1 MPTNQPKRTLAPTC
15 WSVLE
20 EPGMTGKLQTFPA
33 LSKPRVPQDR
43 LITKQR
49 VRERNRDREQPSC
62 CRCFLPHSGP
72 LSGERK
78 KKKQQFHSNRRAR
91 MHAPKPPTKR
101 ASSHLYFIS
110 SCKFGP
116 PVYYLYLS
124 FYQQKRDS
132 VKHSHSQFL
141 GTAQANPPSFLKQSR
156 TRFRRAHWPTR
167 SSPAGP
173 VP

>member
-1 MPTNQPKRTLAPTC
+1 MATNQPKKTLAPTC

-62 CRCFLPHSGP
+62 GRCFLPHSGP
-72 LSGERK
+72 LSGAG

-91 MHAPKPPTKR
+91 IHAPNPPQSGHHHTYILSVHANSAR
-101 ASSHLYFIS
+101 LFIIS
-110 SCKFGP
+110 T
-116 PVYYLYLS
+116 VYYQFMQIQLS
-124 FYQQKRDS
+124 
-132 VKHSHSQFL
+132 
-141 GTAQANPPSFLKQSR
+141 T
-156 TRFRRAHWPTR
+156 PTR
-167 SSPAGP
+167 NSSELPKLIRQAF
-173 VP
+173 

>member
-1 MPTNQPKRTLAPTC
+1 MATNQPKKTLAPTC

-62 CRCFLPHSGP
+62 FRCFLPHSGP

-78 KKKQQFHSNRRAR
+78 KKNSSSIPTDERAC
-91 MHAPKPPTKR
+91 MLQSPPQSGHHHTYILSVHANSAR
-101 ASSHLYFIS
+101 LFIIS
-110 SCKFGP
+110 T
-116 PVYYLYLS
+116 VYYQFMQIQLS
-124 FYQQKRDS
+124 
-132 VKHSHSQFL
+132 
-141 GTAQANPPSFLKQSR
+141 T
-156 TRFRRAHWPTR
+156 PTR
-167 SSPAGP
+167 NSSELPKLIRQAF
-173 VP
+173 